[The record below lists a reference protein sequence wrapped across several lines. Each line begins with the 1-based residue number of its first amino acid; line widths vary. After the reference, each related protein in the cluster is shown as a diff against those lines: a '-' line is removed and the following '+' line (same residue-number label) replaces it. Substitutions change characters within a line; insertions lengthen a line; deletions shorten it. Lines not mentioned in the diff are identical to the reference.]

1 MPYCFLCK
9 QWFGFLPDQPVN
21 FSRGVASKLLL
32 LIKDSVRVPCNYW
45 PSTMNLHIEWI
56 QTHHNVVVAAKNV
69 DRPRYYKPHG
79 NMLQYSTCAPIQT
92 GYTNCGLLFFDII
105 AKFPKNYKHHQ
116 GLSPKTLNGNGLL
129 RCQNMEPTC
138 AKTLILSPFRFNGV
152 FISFIYLKLTK
163 HHDKRD
169 VPKPT
174 AHQGG
179 PRCLKNQD
187 QDSKWLC
194 KSHTYTTWNNFKK
207 KWDAAAPIY

>member
-56 QTHHNVVVAAKNV
+56 QTHHNVVVAGKNV
-69 DRPRYYKPHG
+69 DRPSYYEPHG

-116 GLSPKTLNGNGLL
+116 GFCTHK
-129 RCQNMEPTC
+129 
-138 AKTLILSPFRFNGV
+138 
-152 FISFIYLKLTK
+152 KLTLSTLSAFRWIIFRTNSV
-163 HHDKRD
+163 HITMEVHT
-169 VPKPT
+169 T
-174 AHQGG
+174 A
-179 PRCLKNQD
+179 D
-187 QDSKWLC
+187 M
-194 KSHTYTTWNNFKK
+194 
-207 KWDAAAPIY
+207 